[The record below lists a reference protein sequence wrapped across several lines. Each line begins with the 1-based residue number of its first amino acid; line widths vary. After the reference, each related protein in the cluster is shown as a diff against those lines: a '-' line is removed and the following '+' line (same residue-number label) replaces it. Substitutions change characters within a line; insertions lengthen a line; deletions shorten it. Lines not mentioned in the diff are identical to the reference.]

1 MRRNIGAVE
10 AASMLLAGIFIGSK
24 FHVSLLLCCLLFGAG
39 LAGGIFFY
47 LRGKEF
53 VLDQLPVK
61 LSRLFFCLA
70 IFSFGMGR
78 TALSFTE
85 QPADRAERFAG
96 QYVKG
101 LKGFITA
108 PPVTTASRTT
118 LRVQLEK
125 EQPDP
130 VYPDEGKLLLVFFQD
145 PKIDFRYG
153 DRLSID
159 GTPVLP
165 TDTGGGF
172 SFRSYLER
180 EGIIFQINNPDVKIR
195 SGFSGSRIRAVIFR
209 LRQNLVN
216 RVCQLFPKPES
227 ALMAGILLGDES
239 GITADVSRDF
249 QKTGTAH
256 IIAISGANFTL
267 LLWVLLT
274 IVRRIIPRWWSPLLV
289 LPFIYVYT
297 ILVGGNSAVVRAAV
311 MCALSIFGSVIG
323 RTGYGVNNLALTAA
337 AMCLWKPATMFDLGF
352 QLSAMATLGILLFS
366 GPLCNWARGIL
377 SRIFPKMSED
387 ALTSAVNLLN
397 DLCLMSVSAQVFTV
411 WICAQAFGRI
421 SLISLPANFLI
432 APFQSMIML
441 GGFASL
447 LLSYLFYPLGAAAA
461 WLVWTAPALT
471 IRIVKICAAV
481 KWGSIYSDISSFQAW
496 LICGIILAA
505 WFGRSSIAGSIRK
518 RRYQPYAAAL
528 LLFAA
533 VMIWVNTAD
542 RLIHRTEIGFH
553 QTSSAMTLRILSP
566 EGRLFIIGDGLTNY
580 AAQDALAKQFIPL
593 RRVPEAACIDIPE
606 YWMRREFLG
615 SGAAD
620 DLPVFYLNGE
630 SRRSGAEIPEKL
642 STGTVFSF
650 NDLELQIAGGFLG
663 RRAWLVESGGIRLLF
678 PNGVPPERIF
688 VRNGIDPEKIS
699 LLILGK
705 RDDPVRW
712 NTYRTEHAEQLP
724 VFDRTDSID
733 TSFYLSENGLSYR

>member
-1 MRRNIGAVE
+1 
-10 AASMLLAGIFIGSK
+10 
-24 FHVSLLLCCLLFGAG
+24 
-39 LAGGIFFY
+39 
-47 LRGKEF
+47 
-53 VLDQLPVK
+53 
-61 LSRLFFCLA
+61 
-70 IFSFGMGR
+70 
-78 TALSFTE
+78 
-85 QPADRAERFAG
+85 
-96 QYVKG
+96 
-101 LKGFITA
+101 
-108 PPVTTASRTT
+108 
-118 LRVQLEK
+118 
-125 EQPDP
+125 
-130 VYPDEGKLLLVFFQD
+130 
-145 PKIDFRYG
+145 
-153 DRLSID
+153 
-159 GTPVLP
+159 
-165 TDTGGGF
+165 
-172 SFRSYLER
+172 
-180 EGIIFQINNPDVKIR
+180 
-195 SGFSGSRIRAVIFR
+195 
-209 LRQNLVN
+209 
-216 RVCQLFPKPES
+216 
-227 ALMAGILLGDES
+227 
-239 GITADVSRDF
+239 
-249 QKTGTAH
+249 
-256 IIAISGANFTL
+256 
-267 LLWVLLT
+267 
-274 IVRRIIPRWWSPLLV
+274 
-289 LPFIYVYT
+289 
-297 ILVGGNSAVVRAAV
+297 
-311 MCALSIFGSVIG
+311 
-323 RTGYGVNNLALTAA
+323 
-337 AMCLWKPATMFDLGF
+337 
-352 QLSAMATLGILLFS
+352 
-366 GPLCNWARGIL
+366 
-377 SRIFPKMSED
+377 MSED

-533 VMIWVNTAD
+533 VMIWVNAAD
-542 RLIHRTEIGFH
+542 RLIHRTEIAFH

-593 RRVPEAACIDIPE
+593 KRVPEAACIDIPE

-650 NDLELQIAGGFLG
+650 NDLELQIAAGFLG
-663 RRAWLVESGGIRLLF
+663 RRAWLVESGRTRLLF
-678 PNGVPPERIF
+678 PNGIPPERIF